1 MTVGEL
7 RNKIKGIDSDIPV
20 AVLLNDGSESAWYE
34 ISALSL
40 EKGTPSI
47 VDGKSGF
54 IFEDKGTATW
64 LFIDVTED

>member
-7 RNKIKGIDSDIPV
+7 RKKIKGIDSEVPV

-54 IFEDKGTATW
+54 IFDDKGTATW
-64 LFIDVTED
+64 LFIDVTEY

>member
-1 MTVGEL
+1 M
-7 RNKIKGIDSDIPV
+7 DSEVPV

-34 ISALSL
+34 ISALSF

-54 IFEDKGTATW
+54 TFDDKGTATW

>member
-7 RNKIKGIDSDIPV
+7 RKRIKGMDADVPV
-20 AVLLNDGSESAWYE
+20 VVLLNDGSESAWYE
-34 ISALSL
+34 ITALSL
-40 EKGTPSI
+40 EKGAPSI

-54 IFEDKGTATW
+54 VFDEKGTTTW